1 MAPVIEDTIG
11 YWGPP
16 TSTLDWCETNYEVST
31 YNYTRVQKFNYSLLN
46 KPPLKSKL
54 WEGQG
59 QTHLLVS

>member
-31 YNYTRVQKFNYSLLN
+31 YTYTRVQKFNHANYSLLN
-46 KPPLKSKL
+46 KPPR
-54 WEGQG
+54 
-59 QTHLLVS
+59 